1 MDEIIFP
8 KEEAAAPHTHRYTHE
23 RTLLPTAKGTRHKT
37 HTDKDK
43 NIKKRKRNEF
53 KNCRKSE
60 SLQRP
65 LLLLLLSRAG
75 RAVDC
80 DAGVAQ

>member
-8 KEEAAAPHTHRYTHE
+8 KEEAAAPHTHTGTHTSE
-23 RTLLPTAKGTRHKT
+23 PCCHKT

-60 SLQRP
+60 SLQRHRQRP
-65 LLLLLLSRAG
+65 LLLLLLSRLG